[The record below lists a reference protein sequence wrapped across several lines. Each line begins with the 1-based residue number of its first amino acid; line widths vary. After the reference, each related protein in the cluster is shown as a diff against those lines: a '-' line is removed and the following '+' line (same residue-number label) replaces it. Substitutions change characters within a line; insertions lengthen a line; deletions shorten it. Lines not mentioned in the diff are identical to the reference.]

1 MSWDEHAGPGHEDEA
16 VIVAIDGPAGAGKS
30 TVARAVAERLGF
42 AHLDT
47 GAMYRALT
55 YAVLDGVLDI
65 DDPDQLARAVGSM
78 EVSLAEG
85 TVSLGGKD
93 ITAELRAPEV
103 TSAVSRIA
111 AEPAVRAALVPLQRR
126 LAQQTDVVV
135 EGRDIGTV
143 VFPDADVKVY
153 LTATPRERARRRV
166 RQLGLDDDA
175 ATIAEFEAQMTAR
188 DTADAARSTSPL
200 QQPADADRMDS
211 TGMSLPDVIDAVV
224 AAVDEAR
231 AGP

>member
-1 MSWDEHAGPGHEDEA
+1 MPWGERGEPENEQD

-55 YAVLDGVLDI
+55 VAALGGLLDPADH
-65 DDPDQLARAVGSM
+65 DQLA
-78 EVSLAEG
+78 EVVASLDISLADG
-85 TVSLGGKD
+85 TVSLGGRD
-93 ITAELRAPEV
+93 ISAELRAPEV
-103 TSAVSRIA
+103 TRAVSGIA
-111 AEPAVRAALVPLQRR
+111 AQPAVRAALVPLQRR
-126 LAQQTDVVV
+126 LAHRTDVVV

-153 LTATPRERARRRV
+153 LTAAPSERARRRV

-175 ATIAEFEAQMTAR
+175 LTIADIEGQMTAR
-188 DTADAARSTSPL
+188 DRADASRVTAPL
-200 QQPADADRMDS
+200 QQPADAHRVDS
-211 TGMSLPDVIDAVV
+211 TGMSFPEVVDAVV
-224 AAVDEAR
+224 AAATRDR
-231 AGP
+231 P

>member
-1 MSWDEHAGPGHEDEA
+1 MPWDELGGPGNEDQD

-55 YAVLDGVLDI
+55 VAALSGLLDPADS
-65 DDPDQLARAVGSM
+65 DQLA
-78 EVSLAEG
+78 EVVASLDISLADG
-85 TVSLGGKD
+85 TVWLGGRD
-93 ITAELRAPEV
+93 ISAELRAPEV
-103 TSAVSRIA
+103 TRAVSGIA
-111 AEPAVRAALVPLQRR
+111 AQPAVRAALVPLQRR
-126 LAQQTDVVV
+126 LADRTDVVV

-153 LTATPRERARRRV
+153 LTAAPTERARRRV

-175 ATIAEFEAQMTAR
+175 LTIADIESQMTAR
-188 DTADAARSTSPL
+188 DQADTSRATAPL
-200 QQPADADRMDS
+200 QQPADAHRVDS
-211 TGMSLPDVIDAVV
+211 TALSFPEVVDAVV
-224 AAVDEAR
+224 AAATRDR
-231 AGP
+231 P